1 MIIDE
6 IENLKK
12 KTDDELAL
20 KMFDMSIEQLK
31 K

>member
-12 KTDDELAL
+12 ETDDELTL
-20 KMFDMSIEQLK
+20 KMFDMSIERLK
-31 K
+31 